1 MHRRMPCRVLI
12 AIATFPF
19 ARCRSSTSAVRH
31 SPERRGRRA
40 AFCEAL
46 ITVSAER
53 ELEERVGGRVGD
65 ISSCCL
71 CEVFV
76 ESLRLVRE
84 LIADCAGC
92 SAALT
97 LCAQRNSRSVFSPIS
112 TLKGHVTDQTPRTL
126 TDASSSIIF
135 EKQTLLMSLGLI
147 YYVEIG
153 LVTST
158 RIAIDRM

>member
-1 MHRRMPCRVLI
+1 MFLLLLQPSPSPVVVVRQVPCVIHRKEG
-12 AIATFPF
+12 AEGQHF
-19 ARCRSSTSAVRH
+19 ARLSLRCQQK
-31 SPERRGRRA
+31 
-40 AFCEAL
+40 
-46 ITVSAER
+46 R

-76 ESLRLVRE
+76 ESLRRVRE

-135 EKQTLLMSLGLI
+135 EK
-147 YYVEIG
+147 
-153 LVTST
+153 
-158 RIAIDRM
+158 